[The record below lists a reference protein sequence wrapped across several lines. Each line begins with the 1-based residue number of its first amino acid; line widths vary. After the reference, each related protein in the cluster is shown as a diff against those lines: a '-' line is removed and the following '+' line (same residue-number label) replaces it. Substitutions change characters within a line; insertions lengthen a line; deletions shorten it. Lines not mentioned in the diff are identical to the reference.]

1 MYPVSEKYIE
11 AIRAPVREDRITGG
25 IRLKDGTIIPVN
37 DSIIVQK
44 SLTVT
49 RKVSSSSK
57 FDIGTVNSA
66 EMRIKYVIPRHT
78 IMISAER

>member
-25 IRLKDGTIIPVN
+25 IRLKDGTRIAVDDTII
-37 DSIIVQK
+37 IQK

-49 RKVSSSSK
+49 RSVSNSSK

-66 EMRIKYVIPRHT
+66 EMRIKIHDESHRGLP
-78 IMISAER
+78 

>member
-11 AIRAPVREDRITGG
+11 AIHAPVREDRITGG
-25 IRLKDGTIIPVN
+25 IRLKDGTRIAVDDTTII
-37 DSIIVQK
+37 QK

-49 RKVSSSSK
+49 RSVSNSSK

-66 EMRIKYVIPRHT
+66 EMRIKIRDESHRGLP
-78 IMISAER
+78 

>member
-37 DSIIVQK
+37 DSIIVQIVF
-44 SLTVT
+44 SL
-49 RKVSSSSK
+49 
-57 FDIGTVNSA
+57 
-66 EMRIKYVIPRHT
+66 
-78 IMISAER
+78 